1 MEWKALSGATKHRTS
16 ISTTLLPVTKVQKT
30 PSRFSPLLYCP
41 TLIINHRCSLVLKI
55 QRDCVYLQ
63 RTTIFLCFQILNPVW
78 SCQWG
83 LMEALDRRIPIWLA
97 DGQVGYSC
105 ITMSCLQA
113 QFKTL
118 LKQYKVSVKLNH
130 LDQWQGEIIIK
141 KKFISG
147 PCAFMLVC
155 RN

>member
-1 MEWKALSGATKHRTS
+1 MENTLWDNQTHRTS
-16 ISTTLLPVTKVQKT
+16 ISTALLPMTEFEKM
-30 PSRFSPLLYCP
+30 PSRVFPLLHCR
-41 TLIINHRCSLVLKI
+41 TLIIKYYRCGLSQNAKGLCMFAKNN
-55 QRDCVYLQ
+55 Y
-63 RTTIFLCFQILNPVW
+63 FLCFQILNPVW

-113 QFKTL
+113 QFRTL

-130 LDQWQGEIIIK
+130 LDQQQGEIIIK